1 MASKFVRNS
10 LLLGAGLSSMARKAV
25 EKKIHELEQDG
36 VIDPEEAEKLVDD
49 LLGQVEEK
57 RESLVQ
63 TVRAEVDRAL
73 KASPIATKKELAALE
88 EKFAQYKRN
97 MASYQVD
104 HGSLALLKRRYA
116 KGEISKKQ
124 YEQMR
129 RELAN

>member
-25 EKKIHELEQDG
+25 EKKMRELEQDG
-36 VIDPEEAEKLVDD
+36 VIDPEEAGKLVDD
-49 LLGQVEEK
+49 LLDQVEEK
-57 RESLVQ
+57 RDTLVQ

-88 EKFAQYKRN
+88 EKFAQYKRD

-104 HGSLALLKRRYA
+104 RGSLALLKRRYA

>member
-25 EKKIHELEQDG
+25 EKKMRELEDEG
-36 VIDPEEAEKLVDD
+36 VIDPAETEKLVDD
-49 LLGQVEEK
+49 LLDQVEEK
-57 RESLVQ
+57 RDTLVQ

-88 EKFAQYKRN
+88 EKFAQYKRD

-104 HGSLALLKRRYA
+104 RGSLALLKRRYA